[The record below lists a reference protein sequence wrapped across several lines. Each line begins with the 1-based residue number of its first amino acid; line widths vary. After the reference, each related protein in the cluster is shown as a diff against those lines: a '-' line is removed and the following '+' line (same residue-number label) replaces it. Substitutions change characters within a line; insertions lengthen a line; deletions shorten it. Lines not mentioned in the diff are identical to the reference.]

1 MLNKGESEYTFFF
14 MGLVPTLSIPSDEL
28 FPLTEVLVV
37 TGLLWYRWY
46 VHDKVQEGLLL
57 VSQEVQKVAMTT
69 VLSDHQYRS

>member
-1 MLNKGESEYTFFF
+1 M
-14 MGLVPTLSIPSDEL
+14 PTLSIPSNEL

-37 TGLLWYRWY
+37 TGLFWY